1 MGEKFLKE
9 ESKKAERK
17 LLFNDMLPKIYRLPL
32 KTELNRLKK
41 SGQIFQA
48 KFFGLLLSRQNSVAD
63 VSRFAVIV
71 SNKIDKKA
79 VKRNKIRR
87 LIYEALWGLRP
98 KIKNGVEGVFL
109 VKKNINQATFSEIKN
124 EIEKLFKRTKLFLN

>member
-1 MGEKFLKE
+1 
-9 ESKKAERK
+9 
-17 LLFNDMLPKIYRLPL
+17 MLPKIYRLPL

-41 SGQIFQA
+41 NGQIFQA
-48 KFFGLLLSRQNSVAD
+48 KFFGLLLSRQNSGAD
-63 VSRFAVIV
+63 IPRFAVIV